1 MAGRPIPNSLKKQMQ
16 KATVKHTDMPNDM
29 KTEVVDIIAGSIDKF
44 TLPTGVNFEGATR
57 AIKDALDKSY
67 GFNWHCAM
75 GKGFCFD
82 VTAQNGTLMHCY
94 YQGELAILVYKS
106 GKLRTSLSGSG
117 KVAPVEKSDLTSP
130 VLRRR
135 PGDAVALAMP
145 QPEVSSSLQA
155 TAERRLTD
163 STPEKTLP
171 ATIPAQPDRSGRSQ
185 AQASLTRRSEGEA
198 RPAPAPK
205 TSVARAKKAPPRP
218 KTEGVTRAFA
228 KSSGSSSK
236 PLAGSPRTSQQG
248 SRSVASHS
256 KAEVRDLTPRSDV
269 PSWPRTPGAF
279 PGLASGSCDLHCSL
293 AMAEPPGLRGRLWKI
308 VGGAEKAGAALSS
321 PAMAQRLPTGA
332 VVEEIALQESRLQF
346 RLVSGSGPPQGW
358 ISTEISSRA
367 LAVRLP
373 RDGDGDG
380 GGGTERGGRLREQEQ
395 EERGARLL
403 EKGTKHVSS
412 CLCDTD
418 NLEFFQVLKEEL
430 SQGQRL
436 FSGNWKPGNDGKWKT
451 PWRNGL
457 GSEQVVDSNGRKLPG
472 LAKTLHKLCELF
484 HADML
489 QWWANYYE
497 DGSVGCEFHHDGHA
511 DFNIT
516 AGASFG
522 AARYLTFQ
530 HEHSQLERSYL
541 QENGDVFAFDAQVDQ
556 DFMHGVYPVDADVG
570 ARISIIIM
578 GRVRSQGLQGLHS
591 NFAEDQA
598 SNRLEFAKT
607 CRQRLLQYQQQI
619 ATQEANLKAK
629 EAAMEAVGGAGEDL
643 LDAAYEVSSEHVV
656 LSSRVVDLLD
666 QLQQVSSSMRPWDQS
681 QLARLQSDALLAM
694 KQQQSTLRALKEIF
708 NKEVKLLKQAKVH
721 AAR

>member
-1 MAGRPIPNSLKKQMQ
+1 
-16 KATVKHTDMPNDM
+16 
-29 KTEVVDIIAGSIDKF
+29 
-44 TLPTGVNFEGATR
+44 
-57 AIKDALDKSY
+57 
-67 GFNWHCAM
+67 
-75 GKGFCFD
+75 
-82 VTAQNGTLMHCY
+82 
-94 YQGELAILVYKS
+94 
-106 GKLRTSLSGSG
+106 
-117 KVAPVEKSDLTSP
+117 
-130 VLRRR
+130 
-135 PGDAVALAMP
+135 
-145 QPEVSSSLQA
+145 
-155 TAERRLTD
+155 
-163 STPEKTLP
+163 
-171 ATIPAQPDRSGRSQ
+171 
-185 AQASLTRRSEGEA
+185 
-198 RPAPAPK
+198 
-205 TSVARAKKAPPRP
+205 
-218 KTEGVTRAFA
+218 
-228 KSSGSSSK
+228 
-236 PLAGSPRTSQQG
+236 
-248 SRSVASHS
+248 
-256 KAEVRDLTPRSDV
+256 
-269 PSWPRTPGAF
+269 
-279 PGLASGSCDLHCSL
+279 
-293 AMAEPPGLRGRLWKI
+293 
-308 VGGAEKAGAALSS
+308 
-321 PAMAQRLPTGA
+321 MAQRLPTGA
-332 VVEEIALQESRLQF
+332 VVEEVALQESRLQF

-380 GGGTERGGRLREQEQ
+380 GEERTERGGRQEQEQ

-516 AGASFG
+516 AGAYFG

-619 ATQEANLKAK
+619 ATQEANLKTK

-666 QLQQVSSSMRPWDQS
+666 QLQQVSSSTRPWDQS
-681 QLARLQSDALLAM
+681 QLARLQNDALLAM
-694 KQQQSTLRALKEIF
+694 KQQGATELHQADLVQDMSLREHPLRISSHGELFGANL
-708 NKEVKLLKQAKVH
+708 H
-721 AAR
+721 